1 MSVNKFTIPYI
12 LPKLELQN
20 RVLLVGSSESLL
32 NNFGELIDSYENIIR
47 FNRAPVKNYEN
58 HVGTRTDF
66 RILNNHVFDNVDPE
80 TNLQTS
86 LLNL

>member
-47 FNRAPVKNYEN
+47 FNRAQLKIMKTMLVLEQ
-58 HVGTRTDF
+58 
-66 RILNNHVFDNVDPE
+66 ILEF
-80 TNLQTS
+80 
-86 LLNL
+86 